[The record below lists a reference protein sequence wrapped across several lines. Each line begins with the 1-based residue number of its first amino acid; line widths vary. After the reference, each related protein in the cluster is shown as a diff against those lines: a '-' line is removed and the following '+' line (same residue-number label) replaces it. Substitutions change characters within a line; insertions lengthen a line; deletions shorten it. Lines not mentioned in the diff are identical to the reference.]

1 MKAYR
6 RKEEEGVSP
15 VIATILMV
23 AITVV
28 LAATLYLM
36 VGQMGGQ
43 QNSPVAGSLSYVS
56 TVSDP
61 ANGNA
66 TFEVI
71 LNTPSNPKIGDVTI
85 KVLDANGQPTSLSVV
100 ASGTGI
106 HILHITSDNDHLKS
120 GDRIQ
125 IEAGNGVDIHGYQL
139 IISIAGYS
147 GTISGTVPS

>member
-1 MKAYR
+1 MKKYV

-36 VGQMGGQ
+36 VGNMGTGG
-43 QNSPVAGSLSYVS
+43 NTPVAGSLSYVN

-61 ANGNA
+61 GNGNA
-66 TFEVI
+66 TFQLV
-71 LNTPSNPKIGDVTI
+71 LNTPNEAKMGDVTI
-85 KVLDANGQPTSLSVV
+85 SVLDSSGNPAPATVTSGV
-100 ASGTGI
+100 I
-106 HILHITSDNDHLKS
+106 HITSDHTHLKS
-120 GDRIQ
+120 GDRIY
-125 IEAGNGVDIHGYQL
+125 ITDSGGANLHGYQV

-147 GTISGTVPS
+147 GTITGTVPS

>member
-6 RKEEEGVSP
+6 RKEEEEGVSP

-36 VGQMGGQ
+36 VGNMGGT
-43 QNSPVAGSLSYVS
+43 QNTPVAGSLSYVS
-56 TVSDP
+56 SVSDP

-66 TFEVI
+66 TFEIV
-71 LNTPSNPKIGDVTI
+71 LSTPSSAKVGDITI
-85 KVLDANGQPTSLSVV
+85 TVLDATGATTTITPT
-100 ASGTGI
+100 I
-106 HILHITSDNDHLKS
+106 QHIVTANDPTYVKS

-125 IEAGNGVDIHGYQL
+125 ITNAGTDIHGYQVV
-139 IISIAGYS
+139 ISIAGYS

>member
-1 MKAYR
+1 MKEYR

-36 VGQMGGQ
+36 VGNMGGS
-43 QNSPVAGSLSYVS
+43 QNTPVAGSLSYVS
-56 TVSDP
+56 SVSDP

-66 TFEVI
+66 TFEIV
-71 LNTPSNPKIGDVTI
+71 LNTPNSARTGDITMT
-85 KVLDANGQPTSLSVV
+85 VLDA
-100 ASGTGI
+100 SGAPANITAKI
-106 HILHITSDNDHLKS
+106 QHIVTAGDTTHVKS

-125 IEAGNGVDIHGYQL
+125 ITNAGTDIHGYQ
-139 IISIAGYS
+139 IVISIAGYA
-147 GTISGTVPS
+147 GTISGTIPS

>member
-6 RKEEEGVSP
+6 RKEKEEGVSP

-36 VGQMGGQ
+36 VGNMGGS
-43 QNSPVAGSLSYVS
+43 QNTPVAGSLSYVS
-56 TVSDP
+56 SVSDP
-61 ANGNA
+61 AHGNA
-66 TFEVI
+66 TFELV
-71 LNTPSNPKIGDVTI
+71 LSTPNSARVGDITMT
-85 KVLDANGQPTSLSVV
+85 VLDANGGTTTITPTIQHIVT
-100 ASGTGI
+100 ASDPT
-106 HILHITSDNDHLKS
+106 HVKS

-125 IEAGNGVDIHGYQL
+125 IVAGQNVDIHGYQ
-139 IISIAGYS
+139 IVISIAGYS